1 MNNARFLQN
10 VDVTEASLGST
21 SLAVFEDQQGCVFAV
36 EESFVD
42 QVGCIVSSPMQHGE
56 LTLLADA
63 TPTDDDLAEVDREAL
78 AEFGENP
85 FAVPQFVLLTILNL
99 LASAHESA
107 WTRGALKTVLVRR
120 GCSEEQFEEALR
132 LATSQYQETVAGT
145 SLAKKA

>member
-1 MNNARFLQN
+1 MTYCRSS
-10 VDVTEASLGST
+10 ASSIETLVQR
-21 SLAVFEDQQGCVFAV
+21 LEQKRIEV
-36 EESFVD
+36 E
-42 QVGCIVSSPMQHGE
+42 P
-56 LTLLADA
+56 
-63 TPTDDDLAEVDREAL
+63 DDDLAEVDREAL

-99 LASAHESA
+99 MASAHESA

>member
-10 VDVTEASLGST
+10 VDVAEASLGPT
-21 SLAVFEDQQGCVFAV
+21 SLAVFEDHQGCVFAV

-42 QVGCIVSSPMQHGE
+42 QVGPIVSSPMQHGE

-85 FAVPQFVLLTILNL
+85 FDVPQFVLLTIISLM
-99 LASAHESA
+99 ASAQDSA
-107 WTRGALKTVLVRR
+107 WTRGALKTALVRR
-120 GCSEEQFEEALR
+120 GCSEEQFETALR
-132 LATSQYQETVAGT
+132 VAENQYQDTVAGT
-145 SLAKKA
+145 SLQS